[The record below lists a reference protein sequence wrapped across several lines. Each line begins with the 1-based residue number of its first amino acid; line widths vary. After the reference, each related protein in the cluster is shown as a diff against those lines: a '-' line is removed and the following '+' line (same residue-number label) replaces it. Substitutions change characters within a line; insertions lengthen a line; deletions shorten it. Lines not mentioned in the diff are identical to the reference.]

1 MHCFILYSLNGKV
14 YHIENCNL
22 TKLGIYEFNSYDEAI
37 NNISK
42 FFIMVS
48 DGRWSTVTEFF
59 DVPYGM
65 SFRELN
71 NYMNSLDIDN
81 SNVKVR
87 KRIV

>member
-1 MHCFILYSLNGKV
+1 MS
-14 YHIENCNL
+14 
-22 TKLGIYEFNSYDEAI
+22 GIYEFNSYDEAI
-37 NNISK
+37 NSISK

-48 DGRWSTVTEFF
+48 DGRWSTITEFF

-71 NYMNSLDIDN
+71 NYMNSLDKN
-81 SNVKVR
+81 NVKVR

>member
-1 MHCFILYSLNGKV
+1 MK
-14 YHIENCNL
+14 
-22 TKLGIYEFNSYDEAI
+22 KLGIHEFDSYEEAI
-37 NNISK
+37 SSISNL
-42 FFIMVS
+42 FIMVS

-71 NYMNSLDIDN
+71 NYMNSLDIDK
-81 SNVKVR
+81 SNVRVR